1 MLYLLVQM
9 DPMDLFAA
17 FFGGGGGAG
26 MGGMGGG
33 QRRMHV
39 NTGGMGGGACI
50 SDWRVCQYEQC

>member
-17 FFGGGGGAG
+17 FFGGGGGA
-26 MGGMGGG
+26 GMGGG